1 VGAKEKLLAG
11 AKTCL
16 RERGYS
22 RTTARDITAA
32 SGANLASIGYH
43 YGSVDALLT
52 AAMVDGIGDWGQSF
66 ALVMGAGDVPPDLAA
81 AWTQVLRTFSE
92 HRAMLLASFEAFVQS
107 EHLPELR
114 SQLAAAYEQGREGL
128 AGLFLGPDAGALS
141 AEDLHAVGSVSLA
154 MMTGFISQWMT
165 DPERAP
171 TGDQVATAIRLLAGR
186 VSEQALAQE

>member
-1 VGAKEKLLAG
+1 MGAKQKLLDG

-43 YGSVDALLT
+43 YGSVEALLV
-52 AAMVDGIGDWGQSF
+52 AAMVDGIGDWGESF
-66 ALVMGAGDVPPDLAA
+66 ARAMEIGEAPPDLAT
-81 AWTQVLRTFSE
+81 AWTRVLETFTE
-92 HRAMLLASFEAFVQS
+92 HREILLASFEAFVQS

-114 SQLAAAYEQGREGL
+114 SQLAEAYEQGREGL
-128 AGLFLGPDAGALS
+128 SRLFLGPTAGTSS
-141 AEDLHAVGSVSLA
+141 ADDLHAVGSVSLA

-171 TGDQVATAIRLLAGR
+171 TGDQVATAVRLLAAR
-186 VSEQALAQE
+186 VDQQPDPPA